1 MVVASPALRKSGD
14 MDPLQFLIDDTR
26 KDVDDLRLHQ
36 REIFKRLNDLE
47 KRVAQFMVV
56 AVFASLI
63 LPVIVEVII
72 NS

>member
-1 MVVASPALRKSGD
+1 

-56 AVFASLI
+56 DVFASLI

>member
-1 MVVASPALRKSGD
+1 

-26 KDVDDLRLHQ
+26 KDVDDLRSHQ

-63 LPVIVEVII
+63 LPVVVEMVI
-72 NS
+72 NG

>member
-1 MVVASPALRKSGD
+1 
-14 MDPLQFLIDDTR
+14 MDPMQFLIDDTR
-26 KDVDDLRLHQ
+26 KDVEDLRLHQ
-36 REIFKRLNDLE
+36 REIFQRLNNLE

-63 LPVIVEVII
+63 LPVVEMII

>member
-1 MVVASPALRKSGD
+1 

-56 AVFASLI
+56 AVFASLV

>member
-1 MVVASPALRKSGD
+1 
-14 MDPLQFLIDDTR
+14 MDPMQFLIDDTR
-26 KDVDDLRLHQ
+26 KDVEDLRLHQ
-36 REIFKRLNDLE
+36 REIFQRLNSLE

-63 LPVIVEVII
+63 LPVVVEMII

>member
-1 MVVASPALRKSGD
+1 

-26 KDVDDLRLHQ
+26 KDVEDLRLHQ

-56 AVFASLI
+56 AVFASLV

>member
-1 MVVASPALRKSGD
+1 

-26 KDVDDLRLHQ
+26 KDVEDLRLHQ

-56 AVFASLI
+56 ALFASLV
-63 LPVIVEVII
+63 LPVIVEAII

>member
-1 MVVASPALRKSGD
+1 

>member
-1 MVVASPALRKSGD
+1 

-26 KDVDDLRLHQ
+26 KDVDDLRSHQ

-63 LPVIVEVII
+63 LPVVIEMVI
-72 NS
+72 NG

>member
-1 MVVASPALRKSGD
+1 
-14 MDPLQFLIDDTR
+14 MDPMQFLIDDTR
-26 KDVDDLRLHQ
+26 KDVEDLRLHQ
-36 REIFKRLNDLE
+36 REIFQRLNNLE

-56 AVFASLI
+56 AVFASLV

>member
-1 MVVASPALRKSGD
+1 

-26 KDVDDLRLHQ
+26 KDVDDLRSHQ

-63 LPVIVEVII
+63 LPVVIEMVI